1 MQKTFCKI
9 LFRTFFHLII
19 KCSNQLFEIDNDKVI
34 VLISVRISTAY
45 RVKFRDRNQ
54 NPDPT
59 KSVTILCSMFELGIT
74 VAIRIE
80 RDNNRNECSNKWQ
93 HQSEEQKDV
102 LNAVCFYFISIIIII
117 NKG

>member
-1 MQKTFCKI
+1 
-9 LFRTFFHLII
+9 
-19 KCSNQLFEIDNDKVI
+19 
-34 VLISVRISTAY
+34 
-45 RVKFRDRNQ
+45 
-54 NPDPT
+54 
-59 KSVTILCSMFELGIT
+59 MFELGIT